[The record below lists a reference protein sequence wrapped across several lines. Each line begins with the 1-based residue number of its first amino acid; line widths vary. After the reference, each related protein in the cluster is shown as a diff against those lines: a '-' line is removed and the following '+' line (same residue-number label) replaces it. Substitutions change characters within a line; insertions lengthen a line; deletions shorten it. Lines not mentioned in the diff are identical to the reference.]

1 MKGLKSGAVWP
12 ARIPRWL
19 HPLLKAWW
27 PSTLW
32 STSNPNAVHLTFDDG
47 PDPGLTPWVL
57 DQLRARG
64 MTATFFVVGEQAQR
78 HPHVLEQVR
87 EQGHTLGGHTMR
99 HEHGWRT
106 GKQEYVTSARQS
118 MAMAETSG
126 VGQEGAGEAVAWF
139 RPPYGKFTRAQATA
153 LAPQATSVMWDV
165 LSGDYAAKG
174 QAGAEAVLERLKRHT
189 RAGSI
194 VVFHD
199 SPKCAEVLHAVLP
212 AYLDWLEAQG
222 WTSVALEGAP
232 VRR

>member
-1 MKGLKSGAVWP
+1 
-12 ARIPRWL
+12 
-19 HPLLKAWW
+19 
-27 PSTLW
+27 
-32 STSNPNAVHLTFDDG
+32 
-47 PDPGLTPWVL
+47 
-57 DQLRARG
+57 

-87 EQGHTLGGHTMR
+87 EQGHALGGHTMR

-118 MAMAETSG
+118 MAVAETSG
-126 VGQEGAGEAVAWF
+126 VVQVGAGEAVAWF
-139 RPPYGKFTRAQATA
+139 RPPYGKFTRAQAKA
-153 LAPQATSVMWDV
+153 LAPHAMSVMWDV

-222 WTSVALEGAP
+222 WTSEALDGTP
-232 VRR
+232 VRG

>member
-1 MKGLKSGAVWP
+1 M
-12 ARIPRWL
+12 
-19 HPLLKAWW
+19 
-27 PSTLW
+27 W
-32 STSNPNAVHLTFDDG
+32 STSSPNAVHLTFDDG
-47 PDPGLTPWVL
+47 PDPELTPWVL
-57 DQLRARG
+57 AQLKARD

-87 EQGHTLGGHTMR
+87 EQGHALGGHTMR

-106 GKQEYVTSARQS
+106 GNQEYVTSALQS
-118 MAMAETSG
+118 MAVAGELG
-126 VGQEGAGEAVAWF
+126 VRQAGAGKTVAWF

-153 LAPQATSVMWDV
+153 LAPHATSIMWDV
-165 LSGDYAAKG
+165 LSGDYAARG
-174 QAGAEAVLERLKRHT
+174 QAGAEAVLKRLKRHT

-199 SPKCAEVLHAVLP
+199 SPKCAEVLHVVLP
-212 AYLDWLEAQG
+212 AYLEWLEAQG